1 MFNHLPSISCTLWTI
16 HVKMRNLVDMA
27 LLWKQGPKFN
37 SYHRKFLSNS
47 WSNGHC
53 ICERNNSLSEI
64 NVHYTPIAGIATV
77 LLIVPQHS
85 LFSSMWVKQL
95 QRCFSPWID
104 CLEIL
109 GHQCSANPLLEQPLI
124 NDGNPWKKMPYSL
137 PCNILYCP
145 SKFQQDWDLLLILFP
160 TPYLAQKWLDVD

>member
-37 SYHRKFLSNS
+37 SYHRKFLYNS

-95 QRCFSPWID
+95 QRCFSPWIG
-104 CLEIL
+104 L
-109 GHQCSANPLLEQPLI
+109 S
-124 NDGNPWKKMPYSL
+124 GNSRAAMLRK
-137 PCNILYCP
+137 
-145 SKFQQDWDLLLILFP
+145 P
-160 TPYLAQKWLDVD
+160 TPRAALNQWWESMEENALFSSL